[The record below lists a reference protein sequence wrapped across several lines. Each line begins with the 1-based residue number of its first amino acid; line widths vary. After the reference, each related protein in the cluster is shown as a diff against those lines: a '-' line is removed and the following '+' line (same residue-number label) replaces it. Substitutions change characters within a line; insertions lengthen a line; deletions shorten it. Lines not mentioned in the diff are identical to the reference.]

1 MIMMQGTYYKEWSSV
16 LNREMEFKVYGS
28 AGVPVL
34 ALPARGGRFFD
45 WENNGMPDAIAQLLN
60 EGKIQLFCADSVDGE
75 GVLNG
80 DLPLRRRAEAQ
91 EKYFVYLTAELAPR
105 ILTLNKAEK
114 GTKIWCAGV
123 DLGAYQAVN
132 CRLRR
137 PNLFAGAVGMGGI
150 YDLSRFWGVEN
161 DDLVLRC
168 SPLLYLQ
175 ENGIAN
181 KLALVKAEENSLILC
196 AGQGAY
202 EDDAKADTRVM
213 CPTTGT
219 GGARCGACLLRAFW
233 KSNFITVLCEGK
245 PAGFPSFFFYFK
257 FLLDLSD
264 MVWYTPAGSKRY
276 PQGVYERSLHHGI
289 HRKEALLLLQH
300 RRACGGHG
308 FPRRC
313 AGRCPLLLPPQ
324 GPQPG
329 GIQSTGQP
337 AEPHRR
343 PGARR
348 ARHAGKGRLL
358 CGHSGTGGRRE
369 LGTEQL
375 CQGAAGPAHE
385 HLCGR

>member
-150 YDLSRFWGVEN
+150 YDLSRFWGAEN
-161 DDLVLRC
+161 CTCRRTA
-168 SPLLYLQ
+168 SPTSWHWSRPRKTVSSS
-175 ENGIAN
+175 AP
-181 KLALVKAEENSLILC
+181 VRVP
-196 AGQGAY
+196 
-202 EDDAKADTRVM
+202 TRMTPRPTPRHWPM
-213 CPTTGT
+213 C
-219 GGARCGACLLRAFW
+219 
-233 KSNFITVLCEGK
+233 
-245 PAGFPSFFFYFK
+245 
-257 FLLDLSD
+257 
-264 MVWYTPAGSKRY
+264 
-276 PQGVYERSLHHGI
+276 
-289 HRKEALLLLQH
+289 
-300 RRACGGHG
+300 
-308 FPRRC
+308 
-313 AGRCPLLLPPQ
+313 
-324 GPQPG
+324 
-329 GIQSTGQP
+329 
-337 AEPHRR
+337 
-343 PGARR
+343 
-348 ARHAGKGRLL
+348 
-358 CGHSGTGGRRE
+358 
-369 LGTEQL
+369 
-375 CQGAAGPAHE
+375 
-385 HLCGR
+385 

>member
-105 ILTLNKAEK
+105 ILALNKAEKGTKIWCAGVDLGAYQAVNCRLRRPNLFAGAVGMGGIYDLSRFWGAENDDLVLRRRAEVQEKYFVYLTAELAPRILTLNKAEK

-150 YDLSRFWGVEN
+150 YDLSRFWGAEN

-202 EDDAKADTRVM
+202 EDDAKADTQ
-213 CPTTGT
+213 
-219 GGARCGACLLRAFW
+219 ALAD
-233 KSNFITVLCEGK
+233 VLQ
-245 PAGFPSFFFYFK
+245 A
-257 FLLDLSD
+257 
-264 MVWYTPAGSKRY
+264 
-276 PQGVYERSLHHGI
+276 QSL
-289 HRKEALLLLQH
+289 
-300 RRACGGHG
+300 
-308 FPRRC
+308 
-313 AGRCPLLLPPQ
+313 
-324 GPQPG
+324 
-329 GIQSTGQP
+329 
-337 AEPHRR
+337 
-343 PGARR
+343 
-348 ARHAGKGRLL
+348 
-358 CGHSGTGGRRE
+358 
-369 LGTEQL
+369 
-375 CQGAAGPAHE
+375 PAHLE
-385 HLCGR
+385 VWGGDVSHDWYWWGKMWSLFAPRILEK

>member
-1 MIMMQGTYYKEWSSV
+1 
-16 LNREMEFKVYGS
+16 
-28 AGVPVL
+28 
-34 ALPARGGRFFD
+34 
-45 WENNGMPDAIAQLLN
+45 MPDAIAQLLN

-181 KLALVKAEENSLILC
+181 KLALAKAEENSLILC

-202 EDDAKADTRVM
+202 EDDAKADTQ
-213 CPTTGT
+213 
-219 GGARCGACLLRAFW
+219 ALAD
-233 KSNFITVLCEGK
+233 VLH
-245 PAGFPSFFFYFK
+245 A
-257 FLLDLSD
+257 
-264 MVWYTPAGSKRY
+264 
-276 PQGVYERSLHHGI
+276 QGL
-289 HRKEALLLLQH
+289 
-300 RRACGGHG
+300 
-308 FPRRC
+308 
-313 AGRCPLLLPPQ
+313 
-324 GPQPG
+324 
-329 GIQSTGQP
+329 
-337 AEPHRR
+337 
-343 PGARR
+343 
-348 ARHAGKGRLL
+348 
-358 CGHSGTGGRRE
+358 
-369 LGTEQL
+369 
-375 CQGAAGPAHE
+375 PAHLE
-385 HLCGR
+385 VWGGDVSHDWYWWGKMWSLFAPRILEK

>member
-1 MIMMQGTYYKEWSSV
+1 MVGAGGAVGGGIHANGAAGKAAGYLGAQKAQGNI
-16 LNREMEFKVYGS
+16 LGN
-28 AGVPVL
+28 AGWGQKC
-34 ALPARGGRFFD
+34 RGTL
-45 WENNGMPDAIAQLLN
+45 PDAIAQLLN

-75 GVLNG
+75 GVMNG

-181 KLALVKAEENSLILC
+181 KLALVKAEENNLILC

-202 EDDAKADTRVM
+202 EDDAKADTQ
-213 CPTTGT
+213 
-219 GGARCGACLLRAFW
+219 ALAD
-233 KSNFITVLCEGK
+233 VLQ
-245 PAGFPSFFFYFK
+245 A
-257 FLLDLSD
+257 
-264 MVWYTPAGSKRY
+264 
-276 PQGVYERSLHHGI
+276 QGL
-289 HRKEALLLLQH
+289 
-300 RRACGGHG
+300 
-308 FPRRC
+308 
-313 AGRCPLLLPPQ
+313 
-324 GPQPG
+324 
-329 GIQSTGQP
+329 
-337 AEPHRR
+337 
-343 PGARR
+343 
-348 ARHAGKGRLL
+348 
-358 CGHSGTGGRRE
+358 
-369 LGTEQL
+369 
-375 CQGAAGPAHE
+375 PAHLE
-385 HLCGR
+385 VWGGDVIFSTNCGFHPFTVI

>member
-1 MIMMQGTYYKEWSSV
+1 MIQGTYYKEWSTV
-16 LNREMEFKVYGS
+16 LVREMEFKVYGH

-34 ALPARGGRFFD
+34 ALPARGGRFYD

-181 KLALVKAEENSLILC
+181 KLALVKAIYAVSMDIGFLNRSYRSDNPVEVEMNKAKITSFLKSHGGCRKPVSSQNLEEL
-196 AGQGAY
+196 
-202 EDDAKADTRVM
+202 KATLKQLKAIR
-213 CPTTGT
+213 
-219 GGARCGACLLRAFW
+219 
-233 KSNFITVLCEGK
+233 
-245 PAGFPSFFFYFK
+245 
-257 FLLDLSD
+257 
-264 MVWYTPAGSKRY
+264 
-276 PQGVYERSLHHGI
+276 
-289 HRKEALLLLQH
+289 RKE
-300 RRACGGHG
+300 
-308 FPRRC
+308 
-313 AGRCPLLLPPQ
+313 
-324 GPQPG
+324 
-329 GIQSTGQP
+329 
-337 AEPHRR
+337 EV
-343 PGARR
+343 
-348 ARHAGKGRLL
+348 
-358 CGHSGTGGRRE
+358 
-369 LGTEQL
+369 
-375 CQGAAGPAHE
+375 
-385 HLCGR
+385 